1 MRMVCYFITC
11 VYEEPP
17 KKRTTIKGS
26 LKEAILECFWNV
38 RNSRGRLFG
47 EFRNVKMNGVRFLGT
62 LEHRSTEPKVN
73 LHMCVYGLTLSGKVG
88 DVVSVCVLVRAL
100 ASTE

>member
-1 MRMVCYFITC
+1 MLLYYVCIR
-11 VYEEPP
+11 
-17 KKRTTIKGS
+17 RTT
-26 LKEAILECFWNV
+26 KETYYDKREFKRRRFWNV

-73 LHMCVYGLTLSGKVG
+73 LHMCVYGLTLSAKVG